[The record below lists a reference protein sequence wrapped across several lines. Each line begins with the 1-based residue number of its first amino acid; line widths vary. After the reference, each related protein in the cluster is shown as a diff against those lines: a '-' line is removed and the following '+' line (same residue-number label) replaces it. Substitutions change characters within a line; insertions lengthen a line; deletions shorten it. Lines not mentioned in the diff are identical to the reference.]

1 MVSHRL
7 FDELLLFGLL
17 WLCVLLYGVWQ
28 RSRVALGQSIP
39 KRGKRAT
46 RRSQETKPFPGLMHK
61 PHCPAC
67 EHAAEPTPRPPASPP
82 LLIVSTQ
89 GCSRKVDVQHQ
100 FCPNPDCAYSGWV
113 GRGGATCAPMAI
125 RGVADG
131 GNGTAPGA
139 SHLFSRRAARY
150 FMARACH
157 PRGSCGPWGHWRKAW
172 ASARSPACVRSTPIP
187 CCNGSSKLPT
197 ISRPSRSTSCMTY
210 RSTRCSLM
218 NSLPGSG

>member
-100 FCPNPDCAYSGWV
+100 FCPNPDCSYSGWM
-113 GRGGATCAPMAI
+113 GRGHLRANGHPGRGRWRPWHCARGKSYVLETYGTLLHGTRVSPERLVWAVGALVEGLGI
-125 RGVADG
+125 RAVPRVLEVDPP
-131 GNGTAPGA
+131 TV
-139 SHLFSRRAARY
+139 LQWFIEAAK
-150 FMARACH
+150 
-157 PRGSCGPWGHWRKAW
+157 P
-172 ASARSPACVRSTPIP
+172 SPDLLAV
-187 CCNGSSKLPT
+187 LPA
-197 ISRPSRSTSCMTY
+197 
-210 RSTRCSLM
+210 
-218 NSLPGSG
+218 